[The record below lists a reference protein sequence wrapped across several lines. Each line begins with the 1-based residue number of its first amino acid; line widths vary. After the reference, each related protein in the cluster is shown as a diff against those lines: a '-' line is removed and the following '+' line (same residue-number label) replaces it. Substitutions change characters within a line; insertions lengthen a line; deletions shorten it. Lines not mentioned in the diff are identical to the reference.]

1 MKKLAI
7 LCGMFLF
14 AGSAVAAGDAKP
26 EEGMVG
32 NPEAGQEKA
41 QVCAACHGPDGNSP
55 TGGFPIIAGQHER
68 YIVKQLMDYKLGAET
83 NGEQGRL
90 NMIMAGQVANLSEQ
104 DMYDLAAYFA
114 SQENEVGATPEEVVE
129 PGMALFM
136 GGDAERGIT
145 ACAACHGPSG
155 LGVGQAGFPLLSG
168 QHPEYTQL
176 QLEQFRSGERAN
188 DPNGMMRSVA
198 GKLTDEDIEVLSQ
211 YIRGLY

>member
-14 AGSAVAAGDAKP
+14 AGSAVAADNAKP
-26 EEGMVG
+26 EDRIMGD
-32 NPEAGQEKA
+32 PEAGQEKA

-55 TGGFPIIAGQHER
+55 SSGFPIIAGQHER

-90 NMIMAGQVANLSEQ
+90 NMVMSGQVANLSEQ
-104 DMYDLAAYFA
+104 DMYDLGAYFSA
-114 SQENEVGATPEEVVE
+114 QEHDIGSTPEDVVE
-129 PGMALFM
+129 QGMALFM
-136 GGDAERGIT
+136 GGDQERGIT

-168 QHPEYTQL
+168 QYAEYTKL
-176 QLEQFRSGERAN
+176 QLESFRSGERAN
-188 DPNGMMRSVA
+188 DPNGMMRDIA
-198 GKLTDEDIEVLSQ
+198 NKLTDEDIEVLSQ